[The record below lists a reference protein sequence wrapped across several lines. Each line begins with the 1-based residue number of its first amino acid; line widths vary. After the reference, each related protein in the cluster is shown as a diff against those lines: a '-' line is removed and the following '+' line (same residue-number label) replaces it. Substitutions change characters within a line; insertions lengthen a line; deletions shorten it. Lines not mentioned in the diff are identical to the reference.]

1 MKNLLLLLLLPWG
14 LASAEPLTVS
24 AAASLGPVLREIAA
38 AFLEEHPEI
47 PVTLNLAS
55 SGSLQQQIENGAPVD
70 LFISA
75 APKHLDALAAK
86 GLVDPGSRRVIA
98 TNTLVLIAPQDSV
111 EPTGWEH
118 LVRVQTVAMGEPAS
132 VPAGTY
138 AMQALQRM
146 GLWDAIRK
154 NAVYAKDVRQ
164 VLVYV
169 ETRNAA
175 AGFVY
180 GSDARSSDKVRVVAA
195 VAADSHDPI
204 TYDAALVS
212 GSTRHATAKAFLDFL
227 LGPVAQRHFAN
238 QGFGAP

>member
-1 MKNLLLLLLLPWG
+1 MKNLILLLLLPWG
-14 LASAEPLTVS
+14 FASAEPITVS
-24 AAASLGPVLREIAA
+24 AAASLGPALREIAA
-38 AFLEEHPEI
+38 AFTQQHPEI

-75 APKHLDALAAK
+75 ARKNLDALAAK
-86 GLVDPGSRRVIA
+86 ALVDQDSRRVIA
-98 TNTLVLIAPQDSV
+98 TNTLVLIAPQGSV
-111 EPTGWEH
+111 EPTGWSD
-118 LVRVQTVAMGEPAS
+118 LVHVQPVAMGEPAS

-138 AMQALQRM
+138 AVQALQKL

-169 ETRNAA
+169 ESRNAA

-180 GSDARSSDKVRVVAA
+180 GSDAHSSDKVRVVAK
-195 VAADSHDPI
+195 AAEDSHDPI

-212 GSTRHATAKAFLDFL
+212 GSTRQVSAKVFLDFL
-227 LGPVAQRHFAN
+227 LGPVAQKHFAR